1 MTEDR
6 SQNEC
11 SDRVAEVREGLKS
24 KNFDTHHRDHALN
37 LAAHGFYVFPCRSEP
52 GARGDK
58 APLGVSWREASS
70 NNPAII
76 ENWWRRYP
84 HALIA
89 IDCGKSSLVVIDADR
104 HGVIDGVAR
113 LKELMGS
120 DLTVFGC
127 PIVKTARDGL
137 HLYFAQPET
146 EKFGNRRGALPAGID
161 VRGEGGYVIAPG
173 SRRITGESWELVG
186 GSLDLCALK
195 DTSHLPQL
203 PEFVG
208 NLIRKSKAITTALAE
223 VQEIR
228 LDDNTRRNRERNYA
242 AKALQDEAKSL
253 AGVILGQRN
262 NALNEA
268 AFRLGRFCARQWV
281 SEAEVTQKLIESCQ
295 ENGLYKENSKEVLQT
310 ISSGL
315 SAGRKAPAADIKERL
330 QIKESPQ
337 AAGDVPIIPE
347 RETDRYKALISGF
360 IFDGDILPKP
370 PSELVKGLVPAS
382 GICFIG
388 GQSGAGK
395 TFIAVDLATSLASG
409 VPFFSHK
416 IIERVGVAILAG
428 EGANTLSSRIS
439 VARDKKVQDTPLP
452 IAWLADV
459 PNLANRR
466 ELKNMIQRLR
476 CVDQEFRARHGFRL
490 GAVICDTLAACFA
503 IEDENDNSK
512 AAGVLRSLK
521 LIADQLNLVVI
532 PIHHYGKAAD
542 TGLRGASAWHAGSD
556 VVLSVQ
562 ADRDQIS
569 GTCKNRRLSLA
580 KSRYAP
586 EGIKERFELRY
597 VKIGEN
603 DDGEEEGACFVEPKT
618 TSNEPSGIKGHPTRL
633 TRAARI
639 YFHALSAI
647 IGSKGK
653 KIRPFDDDPLTI
665 RAVDREDIRQEFC
678 SSWPAEGS
686 QNPTLKLEAR
696 RKAFVRGECEA
707 LRLNMIATREIEG
720 RRYVW
725 LQ

>member
-1 MTEDR
+1 
-6 SQNEC
+6 
-11 SDRVAEVREGLKS
+11 
-24 KNFDTHHRDHALN
+24 
-37 LAAHGFYVFPCRSEP
+37 
-52 GARGDK
+52 
-58 APLGVSWREASS
+58 
-70 NNPAII
+70 
-76 ENWWRRYP
+76 
-84 HALIA
+84 

-104 HGVIDGVAR
+104 HGAIDGVA
-113 LKELMGS
+113 LLMELMGS

-127 PIVKTARDGL
+127 PIVKTAGDGL
-137 HLYFAQPET
+137 HLYFAQPES
-146 EKFGNRRGALPAGID
+146 EKFGNRRGALPTGID
-161 VRGEGGYVIAPG
+161 VRGQGGYVIAPG
-173 SRRITGESWELVG
+173 SRRINGASWELIS

-195 DTSHLPQL
+195 DTSYLPQL
-203 PEFVG
+203 PEFLG
-208 NLIRKSKAITTALAE
+208 NLIRKGKAVTAALAE

-228 LDDNTRRNRERNYA
+228 LQDNTPRNRGRNYA
-242 AKALQDEAKSL
+242 AKALRTEAERL
-253 AGVILGQRN
+253 AGVIIGQRN
-262 NALNEA
+262 NTLNEA
-268 AFRLGRFCARQWV
+268 AFRLGRFCAKQWV
-281 SEAEVTQKLIESCQ
+281 SEAEVTQKLIEACQ
-295 ENGLYKENSKEVLQT
+295 ENGLYKENGKEVLQT

-315 SAGRKAPAADIKERL
+315 RAGRKAPAAELKERR

-347 RETDRYKALISGF
+347 SETDRYKSLISGF

-370 PSELVKGLVPAS
+370 PPELVKGLVPAS

-409 VPFFSHK
+409 IAFFSHK
-416 IIERVGVAILAG
+416 IVQRVGVAILAG
-428 EGANTLSSRIS
+428 EGAHTLASRIS
-439 VARDKKVQDTPLP
+439 VAREKKVGDKPLP

-466 ELKNMIQRLR
+466 ELNNMIQRLR
-476 CVDQEFRARHGFRL
+476 CLDQEFRDRHGFRL

-512 AAGVLRSLK
+512 AAEVLRSLK

-569 GTCKNRRLSLA
+569 GTCDNRRLSLA

-586 EGIKERFELRY
+586 EGLKAPFELCY

-618 TSNEPSGIKGHPTRL
+618 TSNAPSGIKRHSTKL

-639 YFHALSAI
+639 YFDVLSAI
-647 IGSKGK
+647 IVSKGK
-653 KIRPFDDDPLTI
+653 QICPLDSDPSTI
-665 RAVDREDIRQEFC
+665 TAVDRADIKQEFYP
-678 SSWPAEGS
+678 SWPAQGS
-686 QNPTLKLEAR
+686 LNPSLQHEAR

-707 LRLNMIATREIEG
+707 LRLKIIATREIEG

-725 LQ
+725 PQ

>member
-1 MTEDR
+1 
-6 SQNEC
+6 
-11 SDRVAEVREGLKS
+11 
-24 KNFDTHHRDHALN
+24 
-37 LAAHGFYVFPCRSEP
+37 
-52 GARGDK
+52 
-58 APLGVSWREASS
+58 
-70 NNPAII
+70 
-76 ENWWRRYP
+76 RRHP
-84 HALIA
+84 HALVA

-104 HGVIDGVAR
+104 HGVIDGVAL

-137 HLYFAQPET
+137 HLYFNQPES

-173 SRRITGESWELVG
+173 SRRINGASWELVE

-195 DTSHLPQL
+195 GTSHLPQL
-203 PEFVG
+203 PKLLV
-208 NLIRKSKAITTALAE
+208 NLIRKRNAATATLAQ

-228 LDDNTRRNRERNYA
+228 PDDNTPRNRERNYA
-242 AKALQDEAKSL
+242 AKALKTEAESL

-262 NALNEA
+262 NALNES
-268 AFRLGRFCARQWV
+268 AFRLGRFCAKKWL
-281 SEAEVTQKLIESCQ
+281 SETEITQKLIEACQ
-295 ENGLYKENSKEVLQT
+295 ANGLYKENSKEVLQT

-315 SAGRKAPAADIKERL
+315 RAGRKLPVADLKERL
-330 QIKESPQ
+330 LNKESPQ

-370 PSELVKGLVPAS
+370 PPELVKRLVPAS

-409 VPFFSHK
+409 VAFLSHN
-416 IIERVGVAILAG
+416 IVERVGVAILAG
-428 EGANTLSSRIS
+428 EGAQTLASRIS
-439 VARDKKVQDTPLP
+439 VARDKKVQNTLLP

-476 CVDQEFRARHGFRL
+476 CVDQEFRARHGVRL

-503 IEDENDNSK
+503 IEDENDNAK

-569 GTCKNRRLSLA
+569 GTCDNRRLSLA

-586 EGIKERFELRY
+586 EGLKAPFELCY

-603 DDGEEEGACFVEPKT
+603 DAGEEEVSCFVKT
-618 TSNEPSGIKGHPTRL
+618 KITSNETSGIKGHSTKL

-639 YFHALSAI
+639 YFDALRNI

-653 KIRPFDDDPLTI
+653 QIRPFDDDPLTM
-665 RAVDREDIRQEFC
+665 RAVDREDIRQEFYP
-678 SSWPAEGS
+678 SWPAEGS
-686 QNPTLKLEAR
+686 QNPVLQLEAR

-707 LRLNMIATREIEG
+707 LRLNLITTREIEG
-720 RRYVW
+720 RQYVW
-725 LQ
+725 LR